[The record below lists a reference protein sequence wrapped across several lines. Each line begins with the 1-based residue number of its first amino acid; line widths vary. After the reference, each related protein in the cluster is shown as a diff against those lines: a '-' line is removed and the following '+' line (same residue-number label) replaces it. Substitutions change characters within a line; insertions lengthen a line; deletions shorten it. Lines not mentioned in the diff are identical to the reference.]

1 MYRSIVLVALVGFI
15 FLISCEKCKK
25 CSYSYT
31 VTEIIQT
38 VNGEEEVTTTYNDV
52 LANSDTSLADKTFDS
67 ECIKGD
73 DVFTIEQAYI
83 NYGLDHPELDNYT
96 YTCTDL

>member
-1 MYRSIVLVALVGFI
+1 MYRSFVFIALVGFI

-25 CSYSYT
+25 CSYTYT
-31 VTEIIQT
+31 VTSIVQT
-38 VNGEEEVTTTYNDV
+38 VNGEEEVTTTYTDV
-52 LANSDTSLADKTFDS
+52 VMHSDTSLDDQTFDS

-73 DVFTIEQAYI
+73 ESFTIEQAYI
-83 NYGLDHPELDNYT
+83 NFGLDHPELENWA